1 MRSAF
6 ALVRRDFAAYV
17 SGYHSNRGMDFAHDV
32 HDWLGGYPYES
43 IRPADVAK
51 ELTALGFEEVRTKV
65 HPASIGLFGSGCDE
79 YVYRRIGD

>member
-1 MRSAF
+1 MNGF
-6 ALVRRDFAAYV
+6 
-17 SGYHSNRGMDFAHDV
+17 
-32 HDWLGGYPYES
+32 
-43 IRPADVAK
+43 RPADVAK